1 MPQEHN
7 RSFSILDL
15 ARWLVGPAR
24 VALDPAKIVAGSCER
39 LVAAGIPLW
48 RVRVGQRLA
57 NPIIGAWGVIWARGL
72 GAEEYT
78 IPRTMLATDSYTGSP
93 FEHVVTTRTAFRRSL
108 RDLDTAQD
116 HAVLFELAAAG
127 STDYLAIPVVY
138 GDGSVQGASFTT
150 DEIRGFSPYEIALIE
165 ELSPFLAAALEPT
178 AMRRST
184 ESLLQTYL
192 GNGPAQRV
200 AAGEIR
206 QGDQVEIEA
215 AVLLTD
221 LRGYTALSEQLSTD
235 QLLDYLGR
243 YLEVVVGAVRAEG
256 GDVLKFM
263 GDGVLSIFPVE
274 ESGRDEATRK
284 AYRALN
290 AALVRAAHTG
300 DLQFVGGLHIGP
312 VIYGNI
318 GSPDRLDFTVVGP
331 TVNLVS
337 RLEALAKRTE
347 SAAVCSREV
356 ATLLPVELTTALGTF
371 TLKGVQDQQVVFK
384 LRGPDQLP
392 HLV

>member
-1 MPQEHN
+1 
-7 RSFSILDL
+7 
-15 ARWLVGPAR
+15 
-24 VALDPAKIVAGSCER
+24 
-39 LVAAGIPLW
+39 
-48 RVRVGQRLA
+48 
-57 NPIIGAWGVIWARGL
+57 
-72 GAEEYT
+72 
-78 IPRTMLATDSYTGSP
+78 
-93 FEHVVTTRTAFRRSL
+93 
-108 RDLDTAQD
+108 
-116 HAVLFELAAAG
+116 VLFELAAAG

-165 ELSPFLAAALEPT
+165 DLSPFLAAALEPT

-243 YLEVVVGAVRAEG
+243 YLEIVVGAVRAEG

-274 ESGRDEATRK
+274 ENGRDEATRK

-290 AALVRAAHTG
+290 AALVKAAHIG
-300 DLQFVGGLHIGP
+300 DLRFVGGLHIGP

-356 ATLLPVELTTALGTF
+356 ATLLPAGLTTSLGTF
-371 TLKGVQDQQVVFK
+371 TLKGVPEQQVVFK
-384 LRGPDQLP
+384 LRGPDELN
-392 HLV
+392 

>member
-1 MPQEHN
+1 
-7 RSFSILDL
+7 
-15 ARWLVGPAR
+15 
-24 VALDPAKIVAGSCER
+24 
-39 LVAAGIPLW
+39 
-48 RVRVGQRLA
+48 
-57 NPIIGAWGVIWARGL
+57 
-72 GAEEYT
+72 
-78 IPRTMLATDSYTGSP
+78 MLATDSYTGSP
-93 FEHVVTTRTAFRRSL
+93 FEHIVTTRTAFRRSL
-108 RDLDTAQD
+108 RDLDPAQD
-116 HAVLFELAAAG
+116 HPVLFELAAAG

-150 DEIRGFSPYEIALIE
+150 DEIRGFSPSEIALIE
-165 ELSPFLAAALEPT
+165 DLSPFLAAALEPT

-243 YLEVVVGAVRAEG
+243 YLEIVVGAVRAEG

-274 ESGRDEATRK
+274 ESGRDEATWK
-284 AYRALN
+284 AFRALN
-290 AALVRAAHTG
+290 AALVKAAHIG
-300 DLQFVGGLHIGP
+300 DLRLVGGLHIGP

-356 ATLLPVELTTALGTF
+356 ATLLPAGLTTSLGTF
-371 TLKGVQDQQVVFK
+371 TLKGVPEQQVVFK
-384 LRGPDQLP
+384 LRGPDELN
-392 HLV
+392 